1 MYTENEKREVSAS
14 IQAYLHDNYEYFESN
29 EKWHEKAIEVVT
41 RDLDLDSDDLDHFR
55 SLIIE
60 IAAKHNDERDGDGY
74 SYDLAATKE
83 EIYSAVYKIAM
94 NSSANNFVEFRSEV
108 EVSIRSDLIIP
119 LSKEWIVEEALL
131 EYSSLAI
138 EEDEDNV

>member
-14 IQAYLHDNYEYFESN
+14 IQAYLDDNYEYFESN

-41 RDLDLDSDDLDHFR
+41 QDLDLDGDDLDYFR

-60 IAAKHNDERDGDGY
+60 TAAKHDGERDGDGC

-83 EIYSAVYKIAM
+83 EIYSAVFKIAIK
-94 NSSANNFVEFRSEV
+94 SSANNFVEFRSEV
-108 EVSIRSDLIIP
+108 EGSIRSDLIIP
-119 LSKEWIVEEALL
+119 LSKDWIVEEALL
-131 EYSSLAI
+131 EYSSLAV
-138 EEDEDNV
+138 EEDDDNV